1 MDLDAF
7 RWLLT
12 DDGAALLAR
21 ATDLAGGPELAIQAE
36 LRRTAS
42 PERVAAALTQ
52 VELRARGAAKF
63 GSDAARMFFTPDG
76 LEQATRARVATHRA
90 GRLQAFGTAT
100 LIDLGCG
107 IGGDLLASAR
117 AGITCAG
124 VDLDPVRVAVA
135 EANLAALGLAGAVMV
150 ADVTAL
156 DTSPFEVAF
165 ADPARRTGAG
175 RSFRVEDWTP
185 PWPFVE
191 RLLARDS
198 CVKVAPGIPHDLVP
212 EGVEAVH
219 TGNPVRGAVLDRA
232 GAGYITPGDY
242 PMSILVIG
250 GSQGARA
257 LSDTV
262 PAAIADLPERLLR
275 HVSVSHQARDED
287 GERVREFYDT
297 HGIRADVQPFFSD
310 VPARLSEAQLVISRA
325 GAGSVADISVIGRP
339 SILIPYPHA
348 TEDHQTANARGLVDA
363 QAAILIPESQL
374 DVPTL
379 SAQIAAVLD
388 NPQGARLM
396 AAAALAQGIPDA
408 TQRLADMVHD
418 LTGVDE

>member
-52 VELRARGAAKF
+52 VELRARGSAKF

-100 LIDLGCG
+100 LVDLGCG

-212 EGVEAVH
+212 EGVEAEWVSDRGEVKEAALWSGRLA
-219 TGNPVRGAVLDRA
+219 TTARRATVIGDGGLATLTEDDDPGAAAIGVRPPAEFLYEPDGAVIRA
-232 GAGYITPGDY
+232 GLVTAVAAG
-242 PMSILVIG
+242 V
-250 GSQGARA
+250 QG
-257 LSDTV
+257 
-262 PAAIADLPERLLR
+262 
-275 HVSVSHQARDED
+275 
-287 GERVREFYDT
+287 
-297 HGIRADVQPFFSD
+297 
-310 VPARLSEAQLVISRA
+310 
-325 GAGSVADISVIGRP
+325 
-339 SILIPYPHA
+339 
-348 TEDHQTANARGLVDA
+348 GLVDEHIA
-363 QAAILIPESQL
+363 YVTSDASLRTPYARGYRVVEALPYREKQL
-374 DVPTL
+374 K
-379 SAQIAAVLD
+379 
-388 NPQGARLM
+388 
-396 AAAALAQGIPDA
+396 AALRERGIGRLTIKKRGVDVVPE
-408 TQRLADMVHD
+408 QLRKRLALRGDNEATLV
-418 LTGVDE
+418 LTRAAGGGIALLVEPF

>member
-135 EANLAALGLAGAVMV
+135 EANLAALELHVHQWQV
-150 ADVTAL
+150 
-156 DTSPFEVAF
+156 
-165 ADPARRTGAG
+165 DPDG
-175 RSFRVEDWTP
+175 TP
-185 PWPFVE
+185 
-191 RLLARDS
+191 R
-198 CVKVAPGIPHDLVP
+198 
-212 EGVEAVH
+212 
-219 TGNPVRGAVLDRA
+219 
-232 GAGYITPGDY
+232 
-242 PMSILVIG
+242 
-250 GSQGARA
+250 
-257 LSDTV
+257 
-262 PAAIADLPERLLR
+262 
-275 HVSVSHQARDED
+275 
-287 GERVREFYDT
+287 
-297 HGIRADVQPFFSD
+297 
-310 VPARLSEAQLVISRA
+310 
-325 GAGSVADISVIGRP
+325 
-339 SILIPYPHA
+339 
-348 TEDHQTANARGLVDA
+348 
-363 QAAILIPESQL
+363 
-374 DVPTL
+374 
-379 SAQIAAVLD
+379 
-388 NPQGARLM
+388 
-396 AAAALAQGIPDA
+396 
-408 TQRLADMVHD
+408 
-418 LTGVDE
+418 

>member
-90 GRLQAFGTAT
+90 GRLPAFGTAT

-212 EGVEAVH
+212 EGVEAEWVSDRGEVKEAALWSGRLA
-219 TGNPVRGAVLDRA
+219 TTARRATVIGDGGLATLTEDDDPGAAAIGVRPPAEFLYEPDGAVIRA
-232 GAGYITPGDY
+232 GLVTAVAAG
-242 PMSILVIG
+242 V
-250 GSQGARA
+250 QG
-257 LSDTV
+257 
-262 PAAIADLPERLLR
+262 
-275 HVSVSHQARDED
+275 
-287 GERVREFYDT
+287 
-297 HGIRADVQPFFSD
+297 
-310 VPARLSEAQLVISRA
+310 
-325 GAGSVADISVIGRP
+325 
-339 SILIPYPHA
+339 
-348 TEDHQTANARGLVDA
+348 GLVDEHIA
-363 QAAILIPESQL
+363 YVTSDASLRTPYARGYRVVEALPYREKQL
-374 DVPTL
+374 K
-379 SAQIAAVLD
+379 
-388 NPQGARLM
+388 
-396 AAAALAQGIPDA
+396 AALRERGIGRLTIKKRGVDVVPE
-408 TQRLADMVHD
+408 QLRKRLALCGDNEATLV
-418 LTGVDE
+418 LTRAAGGGIALLVEPF

>member
-42 PERVAAALTQ
+42 PERVVAALTQ

-212 EGVEAVH
+212 EGVEAEWVSDRGEVKEAALWSGRLA
-219 TGNPVRGAVLDRA
+219 TTARRATVIGDGGLATLTEDDDPGAAAIGVRPPAEFLYEPDGAVIRA
-232 GAGYITPGDY
+232 G
-242 PMSILVIG
+242 LVTAVAACV
-250 GSQGARA
+250 QG
-257 LSDTV
+257 
-262 PAAIADLPERLLR
+262 
-275 HVSVSHQARDED
+275 
-287 GERVREFYDT
+287 
-297 HGIRADVQPFFSD
+297 
-310 VPARLSEAQLVISRA
+310 
-325 GAGSVADISVIGRP
+325 
-339 SILIPYPHA
+339 
-348 TEDHQTANARGLVDA
+348 GLVDEHIA
-363 QAAILIPESQL
+363 YVTSDASLRTPYARGYRVVEALPYREKQL
-374 DVPTL
+374 K
-379 SAQIAAVLD
+379 
-388 NPQGARLM
+388 
-396 AAAALAQGIPDA
+396 AALRERGIGRLTIKKRGVDVVPE
-408 TQRLADMVHD
+408 QLRKRLALRGDNEATLV
-418 LTGVDE
+418 LTRAAGGGIALLVEPF